1 MAPWD
6 LDAFFMSLPLVT
18 HSASLAVVVVFG
30 GASHSIHGEKKE
42 NETFIIYGILLELRE
57 LWMPFEK
64 WECWKFGVFHLIL
77 PLTPHESRTSDEN
90 SLLKEYKKKFLAWA
104 LCSCGI
110 STIFHCILPFFS
122 SCYFLVTKRLE
133 FSAFSR
139 FYLRFSFH
147 HKLWDCIQQRKCGC
161 LINIHPE
168 IPDRFQLS
176 LSLSPLHWDCAKT
189 HHFFSFPP
197 RKFQFNFRRTWFQLE
212 ILRYPRTMS
221 WYLSVDNL
229 FYTHFSI

>member
-30 GASHSIHGEKKE
+30 GASHP
-42 NETFIIYGILLELRE
+42 IYGKKRKMKRLLFMESCWNYVNYECHLKSENVESLVSFVWSFPPHHTSRVH
-57 LWMPFEK
+57 PTK
-64 WECWKFGVFHLIL
+64 TPCWKSIK
-77 PLTPHESRTSDEN
+77 R
-90 SLLKEYKKKFLAWA
+90 KFLAWA

-147 HKLWDCIQQRKCGC
+147 HKFWDCIQQRECGC

-176 LSLSPLHWDCAKT
+176 LSPFPLHWDCAKT
-189 HHFFSFPP
+189 SLLVSPT
-197 RKFQFNFRRTWFQLE
+197 K
-212 ILRYPRTMS
+212 I
-221 WYLSVDNL
+221 
-229 FYTHFSI
+229 SI